1 MMKGKSKEELDSL
14 DERRRQFLNVEA
26 EIYNKITKK
35 PLMDTNGPAFNG
47 LSRKGKLFIVNCEKK
62 KRVILKIKLNTG
74 RDTLAR
80 GFLRNPKIRSK
91 ASSLLR
97 SNPVSTIQYLN

>member
-1 MMKGKSKEELDSL
+1 MDQRLMVYHAKVNL
-14 DERRRQFLNVEA
+14 
-26 EIYNKITKK
+26 IY
-35 PLMDTNGPAFNG
+35 
-47 LSRKGKLFIVNCEKK
+47 RKLREKK

>member
-26 EIYNKITKK
+26 AIYNKITKM

-47 LSRKGKLFIVNCEKK
+47 LSRKGKFNL
-62 KRVILKIKLNTG
+62 
-74 RDTLAR
+74 
-80 GFLRNPKIRSK
+80 S
-91 ASSLLR
+91 
-97 SNPVSTIQYLN
+97 